1 MAVGIAK
8 LSDMKLAD
16 FKGKPTNCL
25 IVSSQ
30 GYVSLNNSSEKSNFI
45 YREGDTL
52 HFKHDPF
59 YGTL

>member
-1 MAVGIAK
+1 
-8 LSDMKLAD
+8 MKLAD

-25 IVSSQ
+25 MVTSQ

-52 HFKHDPF
+52 HFKYDPF
-59 YGTL
+59 YGIL